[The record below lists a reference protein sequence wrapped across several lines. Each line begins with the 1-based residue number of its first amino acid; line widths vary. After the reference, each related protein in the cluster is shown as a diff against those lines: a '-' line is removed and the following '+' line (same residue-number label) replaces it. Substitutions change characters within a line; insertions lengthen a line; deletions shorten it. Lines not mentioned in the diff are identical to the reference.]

1 MSVVAWQVQN
11 LIGEAGRLE
20 TQEKK
25 GLQFGSKSS
34 LLTGQKEP
42 LLFSIVLMLEN
53 RFLLSGGQHF
63 FFSGLHLIGWVPP
76 SLGSTICFTQK
87 STDLNV
93 SFKTILKE
101 ISRIFGQIS
110 EHCGTAR
117 SDTSDWPSWSPLSSR
132 VLTQCLNS
140 KALNTC

>member
-1 MSVVAWQVQN
+1 MFINNIYIHYVKKYLYKLTQIYKYIYFKERDHMSVVAWQVQN

-63 FFSGLHLIGWVPP
+63 FFSGLHLIG
-76 SLGSTICFTQK
+76 
-87 STDLNV
+87 
-93 SFKTILKE
+93 
-101 ISRIFGQIS
+101 
-110 EHCGTAR
+110 
-117 SDTSDWPSWSPLSSR
+117 
-132 VLTQCLNS
+132 
-140 KALNTC
+140 